1 MKCKMKS
8 AVLISILLLTFAAGA
23 ARAQGLTGQEKQIL
37 PMIKANWL
45 AFRNYSG
52 RQLIYFSNLLA
63 YRCGLSDI
71 RYSINSDALDR
82 SFPLPPCDP
91 AQPQS
96 LDAVKYPPFVTLALG
111 TAKQVTVQAIF
122 KDGSTTDMVRFKP
135 CDSAG
140 DSTCSSPVP

>member
-1 MKCKMKS
+1 MKR
-8 AVLISILLLTFAAGA
+8 AVFISLLLLTFGAGA

-37 PMIKANWL
+37 PMIKASWL

-52 RQLIYFSNLLA
+52 RQLVYFSNLLA

-96 LDAVKYPPFVTLALG
+96 LDAAKYPPYVSLAPG
-111 TAKQVTVQAIF
+111 TAKQIAVQAIF
-122 KDGSTTDMVRFKP
+122 KDGSTTDTVRFKP
-135 CDSAG
+135 CESAG
-140 DSTCSSPVP
+140 DSTCASLVQ